1 MANNNTTNAKLFIEA
16 VLADMSGLSKELRGN
31 LESVDSTIPLKFDSK
46 EVEESVLETLRQVF
60 GKLNNSKGFARHL
73 DLSNLISQTFGYLQS
88 DVPDNFKSDFV
99 NNFAAGVDVFESFA
113 SKFEGDSDAVAKTI
127 KQLNENLGGQGIQ
140 KYLQDLQAVYKFVD
154 SLELKRAD
162 KESLLRSFTS
172 SLGVGVDANGL
183 GDALGLKEISK
194 EFKDVNKYAVS
205 VKEARTRLIKLL
217 GGSDKMRGWDSL
229 QSGSKI
235 RNDTERVRDIAG
247 FISRIQALSGKE
259 ITAYLQDKID
269 DAQTDEKTRA
279 QLEQLRNLYTKE
291 GGWGEYFQKWSDSQ
305 NENTKANMSK
315 IGQENQRIV
324 EMTKRQLEERN
335 KVLEQY
341 GQFNSSLLTRGENP
355 QATINYDNKIAAT
368 ETSEQLSEE
377 EQQRRQIIDE
387 INKEAESLKTKLNIL
402 KEIAELQKQV
412 VVSGVE
418 SSPEFQEMQALQD
431 AINDV
436 TFAVDNKTRAFE
448 NEQGTVH
455 SVVESEIKDLKKIKE
470 ELDAIVNFNDEKK
483 LNAISKS
490 SKKVKEKTEEQKR
503 AEQEARQRTAAE
515 VQSNTV
521 LGQYRQEQQ
530 EKEGKEKNKPK
541 AKAGIKRPIISN
553 EKTANERE
561 AQALKDIKDNA
572 DIAAEGLKKF
582 GDTNNEIAQNVTTVA
597 EALKKEASALNSMA
611 KSFLKIEESKMFQQ
625 ARKDK
630 LYDDLSETRNK
641 IDLSKKEIDDFQNS
655 SNISIF
661 DNGRLEEATS
671 QLRNAYKDVVSFR
684 EVYSK
689 DNSQENV
696 IEMAKREIK
705 LWKAYKEAEKQGI
718 TESNLEAKRLS
729 PQTLGIDIHKNADN
743 TQILREELDRRKQ
756 IYEDYVKQSESI
768 QKELEEIE
776 NPPTQKNLKNKDEK
790 IKEYQEIISA
800 IKEYIDA
807 QKQLVE
813 TQQSSIPETTEAKF
827 SPEQLEQFS
836 TALEGISDS
845 LEKIKTTLGTLD
857 DNSDI
862 PSITKAVEEMAKVFE
877 KLKLLIDNINDKKIK
892 FGFSSNPDEKLIGEM
907 NFEDVQ
913 NSLTN
918 MFDDAIKK
926 IQDFKTNVDMSETV
940 KNFKKQISEME
951 KSIKTLEKALEKEKK
966 AREKDKAD
974 VKAKEE
980 KRAQEA
986 AQKAEEK
993 IRQEALAKE
1002 KAEQEQRQKEEEAL
1016 RKKQEAEEQ
1025 KRQAE
1030 EIARKKREA
1039 QEQYENQ
1046 FHAWNKDGQLS
1057 FLDKNDYD
1065 LQNEYLELQKQE
1077 VEQLAKQAE
1086 QNPPKVNIPIEGQI
1100 SFTNEK
1106 DINEIADEILY
1117 KNNFIADENGQY
1129 SLFQGVE
1136 AASDW
1141 GQELKENL
1149 QEASKTDFSNIK
1161 NQLSLKDWEATIDE
1175 TNKSVESRFKKIY
1188 DSKSF
1193 IQNTDLPDDILKT
1206 YENIST
1212 KNGEGFK
1219 ATSNLRELKNLGDE
1233 LQNVKTKL
1241 KVSFDEVGN
1250 LKSTADPLQTQE
1262 LLNRYDELV
1271 DKIQRLKLIISSPSS
1286 QESFL
1291 LEEFKQLAEAEK
1303 EAINNAENLKK
1314 KTQEVLD
1321 KTLSDKKFTSGKD
1334 TDITSLDNYFRVGS
1348 SENLDKVRST
1358 VEEINNLKRQLID
1371 SRDTDGNIIGNPEQV
1386 QSLIDKYNNLVKVLE
1401 SLIVKIKLS
1410 DSVETI
1416 GLKIAEDAEKAENE
1430 LKELKDK
1437 IDSFFETRSDELVKK
1452 NAINTI
1458 QSYGTLNAEGSI
1470 IPLESL
1476 STDGVNSDSINKI
1489 KEQQQNVINLNHA
1502 LEEYIK
1508 SVEKLKQLRES
1519 DTIDLKELKQASE
1532 EVDSLKNKV
1541 DALIKLTKKGTA
1553 NATGKEVSGLTNK
1566 IESLLGSDA
1575 NLSDDVS
1582 NKLKNYLDILKSGAT
1597 ISKASYES
1605 MKADVQQFS
1614 AEQKKSFSIWDM
1626 MTLKMKEGIAFLAT
1640 KFSFYQIFNQFRQG
1654 VQIIHQFD
1662 DALTEMMKVSD
1673 ETRQSLE
1680 AYQKTTFAT
1689 ADAIGS
1695 NALQIQ
1701 NSTADFMRL
1710 GESLKE
1716 ASESAKTANILM
1728 NVSEFQSI
1736 DEATKSLIAM
1746 SAAYDDLSKM
1756 QIIDK
1761 LNEVGNNYSISTSGA
1776 AEALQASASALRT
1789 AGNDM
1794 DEALALVTA
1803 GNQIVQDVSKAGNGL
1818 RTIALRLTGTK
1829 SAKEEL
1835 EELGEDTDSLITTQ
1849 SKLRDT
1855 IKEATAVA
1863 SNQFKG
1869 FDILDDNGNYKSTY
1883 EIMLGIAQIYQ
1894 EIVDTDKEL
1903 GRNNA
1908 NLLLET
1914 VAGKTRANI
1923 AASIFQSPDV
1933 LEAAYKSSQGAQDS
1947 AMRENEKYIE
1957 SISGHLAQLT
1967 NQWQEMWANAA
1978 NREVINFF
1986 IDIGKNLLAIANT
1999 LGVIPTSL
2007 ALIALYLNVIK
2018 KGAEGKTLTKAI
2030 KGILVGLSDM
2040 EGKAGEAGAALLSLG
2055 SGLKTSFSAIIPI
2068 LGGVATAIGIVGTAA
2083 YAYYQHQK
2091 QVQKELV
2098 NSAKTA
2104 NSEWQQQKQ
2113 TLSEYSSQYEE
2124 LKNKLDTGNLS
2135 EQETIEIKQKIYDIQ
2150 KQITDQYGNTANKI
2164 DLINGELNE
2173 QLLLIDN
2180 ISQAEADRIWYSD
2193 DYQKGFELAKK
2204 AMTTESEYALS
2215 MALDFENY
2223 KTPEDKA
2230 LSHIIQKYTQERSYG
2245 RDSGQI
2251 GTYRAIVGNP
2261 VEADERILKMMEEI
2275 EKLQEQNPYNK
2286 DLQKRAE
2293 NVTSFLKQY
2302 RDDIGKIRQDNES
2315 AYLEG
2320 LPIELLATRAYKD
2333 YEIYSNYQSS
2343 VSNLESAYALGDSKK
2358 IKQARDD
2365 FEEATKAKEEF
2376 LKVPANNEFSIL
2388 FDNIDTSVI
2397 DTKNR
2402 TEDATKAIK
2411 NSLQMGKEIS
2421 RLEDYNQ
2428 QKQQA
2433 DNYVKNNLENLQQIG
2448 NIDNT
2453 NRPFIF
2459 WDAKEV
2465 KKQQEALESWGQS
2478 IEDVVGSYST
2488 VFGGSGEFDG
2498 VDIAFTP
2505 IINDGTGKG
2514 KLLTKETLYNYINT
2528 LIANAGEGWTNDELF
2543 KLDAEGLVIDGQYI
2557 SNVLGVVGNSMS
2569 EMGLTAEE
2577 VGEKMHD
2584 WQAESIGYIANFQDE
2599 WKKAIKQGK
2608 TFEEFMQ
2615 DQEKDLKDTSKATG
2629 KYTKEDKKL
2638 YQALKKVI
2646 DLNIDRVDAEQAF
2659 DASANGS
2666 QIYRNALEN
2675 LMNALGYTIDDSGL
2689 MIDMLVANS
2698 IVHGD
2703 VADAT
2708 NSASNAYNQFSQEIA
2723 TAIENVSKLNTVLTE
2738 SVSGAGIS
2746 TQNIDAFKEMFGDD
2760 YVYALERSANGYH
2773 INAEKLQTL
2782 IDKQNALTNSDYQ
2795 KTLDAQY
2802 DALKRCNDEIIK
2814 ANNEQKDTSGLL
2826 AQRQGILQ
2834 RIQDTQDLM
2843 MAYQA
2848 STSAFQTWTNA
2859 QSNGN
2864 EYDMYDKIAN
2874 GYDTVKDLIDRG
2886 WSGDD
2891 TVRSYLDLIYGES
2904 FDAFTASG
2912 EECAEMFDKLD
2923 EKIEGTSFSIRDFF
2937 QFDSSGKI
2945 TSNGIFNFFDA
2956 LKEKQEQLG
2965 LSDDEKWIK
2974 DDGTYDFGFG
2984 RDRAAAEQLGIDVEF
2999 FQSMLRAAVS
3009 AGFELNL
3016 DQPMWAMDELEK
3028 KAIKAQEELG
3038 GFNDIDFKELYNN
3051 LDDEDAYET
3060 ISGHIDDVYDYIQ
3073 KIEDSDLSPELKT
3086 QQIEQAQDMLSYLV
3100 ALEREAAD
3108 KGDINLKATV
3118 VGSAKE
3124 ELGKLIEET
3133 DELPEALKQY
3143 NWDEITDKDG
3153 LQKAR
3158 NYIAAE
3164 IEGGRIDSSS
3174 AEAFLNILDQALDE
3188 LNLIDEYEANPT
3200 LQGNTVGAFNDV
3212 KQAREELEKYI
3223 ADAQQLEDKYDIKF
3237 NFAED
3242 EEVKKLLSTIYGE
3255 GTPEILASLGIDSGK
3270 TPEEIIEMLELGE
3283 RDIDVLL
3290 KPDSS
3295 ELEKSVQN
3303 SGKTVVTNTVSKQTN
3318 SVVNETKNLVTE
3330 YTEQIT
3336 NASMDTSDYDKGK
3349 QHVEKGNEELD
3360 KQNPES
3366 KAGMDTKDFNKKAS
3380 DAESKVKTLDGL
3392 NATPYVSLGG
3402 ASQVASAAESI
3413 RSQIASIKGKT
3424 VSVVANFSSSG
3435 LSALKSGIQSV
3446 LNKANELAS
3455 NYTAHFANGTAHV
3468 RGTAFAKGSIVS
3480 NHAYAGGKWG
3490 LPDNQTALTG
3500 ELGTEIVVRDG
3511 NWFTVGDDGA
3521 EFVNLKKGDIVFNHK
3536 QSEELLENGYVTS
3549 NKGRGHLVGFA
3560 NGTAYSSGNTSGAT
3574 RARVAT
3580 SSSKSSSSRSSGGGS
3595 RGSGGSGGSGGGNSS
3610 SKDAKETKNTLDEV
3624 EILIGR
3630 IEARISDLD
3639 KIIGSTYNTWTD
3651 RNDSILDNLKLV
3663 TQEISDQ
3670 RKAYTTYM
3678 NKANSINL
3686 SESWKQKIRDG
3697 AFRIEDVT
3705 DSDLWDKIQEYQT
3718 W

>member
-1 MANNNTTNAKLFIEA
+1 MTN
-16 VLADMSGLSKELRGN
+16 
-31 LESVDSTIPLKFDSK
+31 
-46 EVEESVLETLRQVF
+46 
-60 GKLNNSKGFARHL
+60 RH
-73 DLSNLISQTFGYLQS
+73 NI
-88 DVPDNFKSDFV
+88 
-99 NNFAAGVDVFESFA
+99 
-113 SKFEGDSDAVAKTI
+113 I
-127 KQLNENLGGQGIQ
+127 M
-140 KYLQDLQAVYKFVD
+140 
-154 SLELKRAD
+154 
-162 KESLLRSFTS
+162 
-172 SLGVGVDANGL
+172 
-183 GDALGLKEISK
+183 
-194 EFKDVNKYAVS
+194 VS
-205 VKEARTRLIKLL
+205 
-217 GGSDKMRGWDSL
+217 
-229 QSGSKI
+229 
-235 RNDTERVRDIAG
+235 
-247 FISRIQALSGKE
+247 
-259 ITAYLQDKID
+259 
-269 DAQTDEKTRA
+269 
-279 QLEQLRNLYTKE
+279 
-291 GGWGEYFQKWSDSQ
+291 
-305 NENTKANMSK
+305 
-315 IGQENQRIV
+315 
-324 EMTKRQLEERN
+324 
-335 KVLEQY
+335 
-341 GQFNSSLLTRGENP
+341 
-355 QATINYDNKIAAT
+355 
-368 ETSEQLSEE
+368 
-377 EQQRRQIIDE
+377 
-387 INKEAESLKTKLNIL
+387 
-402 KEIAELQKQV
+402 
-412 VVSGVE
+412 
-418 SSPEFQEMQALQD
+418 
-431 AINDV
+431 
-436 TFAVDNKTRAFE
+436 
-448 NEQGTVH
+448 
-455 SVVESEIKDLKKIKE
+455 
-470 ELDAIVNFNDEKK
+470 
-483 LNAISKS
+483 
-490 SKKVKEKTEEQKR
+490 
-503 AEQEARQRTAAE
+503 
-515 VQSNTV
+515 
-521 LGQYRQEQQ
+521 
-530 EKEGKEKNKPK
+530 
-541 AKAGIKRPIISN
+541 
-553 EKTANERE
+553 
-561 AQALKDIKDNA
+561 
-572 DIAAEGLKKF
+572 
-582 GDTNNEIAQNVTTVA
+582 
-597 EALKKEASALNSMA
+597 
-611 KSFLKIEESKMFQQ
+611 
-625 ARKDK
+625 
-630 LYDDLSETRNK
+630 
-641 IDLSKKEIDDFQNS
+641 
-655 SNISIF
+655 
-661 DNGRLEEATS
+661 
-671 QLRNAYKDVVSFR
+671 
-684 EVYSK
+684 
-689 DNSQENV
+689 
-696 IEMAKREIK
+696 
-705 LWKAYKEAEKQGI
+705 
-718 TESNLEAKRLS
+718 
-729 PQTLGIDIHKNADN
+729 
-743 TQILREELDRRKQ
+743 
-756 IYEDYVKQSESI
+756 
-768 QKELEEIE
+768 
-776 NPPTQKNLKNKDEK
+776 
-790 IKEYQEIISA
+790 
-800 IKEYIDA
+800 
-807 QKQLVE
+807 
-813 TQQSSIPETTEAKF
+813 
-827 SPEQLEQFS
+827 
-836 TALEGISDS
+836 
-845 LEKIKTTLGTLD
+845 
-857 DNSDI
+857 
-862 PSITKAVEEMAKVFE
+862 
-877 KLKLLIDNINDKKIK
+877 
-892 FGFSSNPDEKLIGEM
+892 
-907 NFEDVQ
+907 
-913 NSLTN
+913 
-918 MFDDAIKK
+918 
-926 IQDFKTNVDMSETV
+926 
-940 KNFKKQISEME
+940 
-951 KSIKTLEKALEKEKK
+951 
-966 AREKDKAD
+966 
-974 VKAKEE
+974 
-980 KRAQEA
+980 
-986 AQKAEEK
+986 
-993 IRQEALAKE
+993 
-1002 KAEQEQRQKEEEAL
+1002 
-1016 RKKQEAEEQ
+1016 
-1025 KRQAE
+1025 
-1030 EIARKKREA
+1030 
-1039 QEQYENQ
+1039 
-1046 FHAWNKDGQLS
+1046 
-1057 FLDKNDYD
+1057 
-1065 LQNEYLELQKQE
+1065 
-1077 VEQLAKQAE
+1077 
-1086 QNPPKVNIPIEGQI
+1086 
-1100 SFTNEK
+1100 
-1106 DINEIADEILY
+1106 
-1117 KNNFIADENGQY
+1117 
-1129 SLFQGVE
+1129 
-1136 AASDW
+1136 
-1141 GQELKENL
+1141 
-1149 QEASKTDFSNIK
+1149 
-1161 NQLSLKDWEATIDE
+1161 
-1175 TNKSVESRFKKIY
+1175 
-1188 DSKSF
+1188 
-1193 IQNTDLPDDILKT
+1193 
-1206 YENIST
+1206 
-1212 KNGEGFK
+1212 
-1219 ATSNLRELKNLGDE
+1219 
-1233 LQNVKTKL
+1233 KL
-1241 KVSFDEVGN
+1241 KVES
-1250 LKSTADPLQTQE
+1250 
-1262 LLNRYDELV
+1262 NR
-1271 DKIQRLKLIISSPSS
+1271 K
-1286 QESFL
+1286 
-1291 LEEFKQLAEAEK
+1291 
-1303 EAINNAENLKK
+1303 
-1314 KTQEVLD
+1314 
-1321 KTLSDKKFTSGKD
+1321 
-1334 TDITSLDNYFRVGS
+1334 
-1348 SENLDKVRST
+1348 
-1358 VEEINNLKRQLID
+1358 
-1371 SRDTDGNIIGNPEQV
+1371 
-1386 QSLIDKYNNLVKVLE
+1386 
-1401 SLIVKIKLS
+1401 
-1410 DSVETI
+1410 
-1416 GLKIAEDAEKAENE
+1416 
-1430 LKELKDK
+1430 
-1437 IDSFFETRSDELVKK
+1437 
-1452 NAINTI
+1452 
-1458 QSYGTLNAEGSI
+1458 
-1470 IPLESL
+1470 
-1476 STDGVNSDSINKI
+1476 
-1489 KEQQQNVINLNHA
+1489 
-1502 LEEYIK
+1502 
-1508 SVEKLKQLRES
+1508 
-1519 DTIDLKELKQASE
+1519 
-1532 EVDSLKNKV
+1532 
-1541 DALIKLTKKGTA
+1541 
-1553 NATGKEVSGLTNK
+1553 
-1566 IESLLGSDA
+1566 
-1575 NLSDDVS
+1575 
-1582 NKLKNYLDILKSGAT
+1582 
-1597 ISKASYES
+1597 
-1605 MKADVQQFS
+1605 
-1614 AEQKKSFSIWDM
+1614 
-1626 MTLKMKEGIAFLAT
+1626 
-1640 KFSFYQIFNQFRQG
+1640 
-1654 VQIIHQFD
+1654 
-1662 DALTEMMKVSD
+1662 
-1673 ETRQSLE
+1673 
-1680 AYQKTTFAT
+1680 
-1689 ADAIGS
+1689 
-1695 NALQIQ
+1695 
-1701 NSTADFMRL
+1701 
-1710 GESLKE
+1710 
-1716 ASESAKTANILM
+1716 
-1728 NVSEFQSI
+1728 
-1736 DEATKSLIAM
+1736 
-1746 SAAYDDLSKM
+1746 
-1756 QIIDK
+1756 
-1761 LNEVGNNYSISTSGA
+1761 
-1776 AEALQASASALRT
+1776 
-1789 AGNDM
+1789 
-1794 DEALALVTA
+1794 
-1803 GNQIVQDVSKAGNGL
+1803 
-1818 RTIALRLTGTK
+1818 TK

-1863 SNQFKG
+1863 SNGFKG
-1869 FDILDDNGNYKSTY
+1869 FDILNDNGNYKSTY

-1894 EIVDTDKEL
+1894 EIVDTDKQL

-1947 AMRENEKYIE
+1947 AMQENEKYIE

-1978 NREVINFF
+1978 NREIINFF
-1986 IDIGKNLLAIANT
+1986 IDIGKNLLSIANT

-2018 KGAEGKTLTKAI
+2018 KGSEGKSLTKTI

-2098 NSAKTA
+2098 DSARATGE
-2104 NSEWQQQKQ
+2104 EWQQQKQ

-2215 MALDFENY
+2215 MALDFKNY

-2261 VEADERILKMMEEI
+2261 VEADERMLKMMEEI
-2275 EKLQEQNPYNK
+2275 EKLQEQNPFNK

-2293 NVTSFLKQY
+2293 NVISFLKQY

-2315 AYLEG
+2315 TYLEG
-2320 LPIELLATRAYKD
+2320 LPIELLATGSYKD
-2333 YEIYSNYQSS
+2333 YEVYSNYQSS
-2343 VSNLESAYALGDSKK
+2343 VSNLESAYASGDSKK
-2358 IKQARDD
+2358 IRQARND

-2411 NSLQMGKEIS
+2411 KSLQMGEDIS
-2421 RLEDYNQ
+2421 RLESYKK

-2433 DNYVKNNLENLQQIG
+2433 DDFIKSNLDNLQQIG

-2459 WDAKEV
+2459 WDTKEV
-2465 KKQQEALESWGQS
+2465 KKQQKALESWGQS
-2478 IEDVVGSYST
+2478 IEDVVGGYST
-2488 VFGGSGEFDG
+2488 VFGGSGQFDG

-2708 NSASNAYNQFSQEIA
+2708 NSASDAYNQFSQEIA

-2826 AQRQGILQ
+2826 VQRQGILQ

-2874 GYDTVKDLIDRG
+2874 GYNTVKDLIDRG

-2912 EECAEMFDKLD
+2912 EECAEMFDNLD
-2923 EKIEGTSFSIRDFF
+2923 KKIEGTSFSIRDFF

-3200 LQGNTVGAFNDV
+3200 IQGNTVGAFNDV

-3223 ADAQQLEDKYDIKF
+3223 ADAQQLEDKYDIEF

-3242 EEVKKLLSTIYGE
+3242 EEVKKLLSIIYGE
-3255 GTPEILASLGIDSGK
+3255 GTPEILTSLNIDPNK
-3270 TPEEIIEMLELGE
+3270 TPEEIIEMLESGE
-3283 RDIDVLL
+3283 RDVDVLF

-3295 ELEKSVQN
+3295 ELEKQTPTTTT
-3303 SGKTVVTNTVSKQTN
+3303 TVEEKHTTTD
-3318 SVVNETKNLVTE
+3318 
-3330 YTEQIT
+3330 IT
-3336 NASMDTSDYDKGK
+3336 NEEKNITTTFAINDDNYEQRLTLNEQRLEQLDSSKVEVEIHADDEQYNQTVKEAEKSKKKVSEPVTTKFKGDTSD
-3349 QHVEKGNEELD
+3349 VV
-3360 KQNPES
+3360 S
-3366 KAGMDTKDFNKKAS
+3366 KANSAS
-3380 DAESKVKTLDGL
+3380 SVIYGL
-3392 NATPYVSLGG
+3392 AT
-3402 ASQVASAAESI
+3402 
-3413 RSQIASIKGKT
+3413 T
-3424 VSVVANFSSSG
+3424 VTTTFKSSG
-3435 LSALKSGIQSV
+3435 LGDLKDNIQEAINKINRLDSRISTVSNRRISGFV
-3446 LNKANELAS
+3446 E
-3455 NYTAHFANGTAHV
+3455 ANGTAHAY
-3468 RGTAFAKGSIVS
+3468 GTAFARGS
-3480 NHAYAGGKWG
+3480 AYAGGKWG
-3490 LPDNQTALTG
+3490 LSDNQTALTG

-3511 NWFTVGDDGA
+3511 NWFTVGENGA
-3521 EFVNLKKGDIVFNHK
+3521 EFVNLRKGDIVFNHK
-3536 QSEELLENGYVTS
+3536 QSRELLENGYVTS

-3580 SSSKSSSSRSSGGGS
+3580 KSSSSRSSGGGS

-3639 KIIGSTYNTWTD
+3639 KIIGSTYNTWED

>member
-1 MANNNTTNAKLFIEA
+1 MAN
-16 VLADMSGLSKELRGN
+16 
-31 LESVDSTIPLKFDSK
+31 
-46 EVEESVLETLRQVF
+46 
-60 GKLNNSKGFARHL
+60 
-73 DLSNLISQTFGYLQS
+73 
-88 DVPDNFKSDFV
+88 
-99 NNFAAGVDVFESFA
+99 
-113 SKFEGDSDAVAKTI
+113 
-127 KQLNENLGGQGIQ
+127 KQL
-140 KYLQDLQAVYKFVD
+140 
-154 SLELKRAD
+154 
-162 KESLLRSFTS
+162 
-172 SLGVGVDANGL
+172 
-183 GDALGLKEISK
+183 
-194 EFKDVNKYAVS
+194 
-205 VKEARTRLIKLL
+205 
-217 GGSDKMRGWDSL
+217 
-229 QSGSKI
+229 
-235 RNDTERVRDIAG
+235 
-247 FISRIQALSGKE
+247 
-259 ITAYLQDKID
+259 
-269 DAQTDEKTRA
+269 
-279 QLEQLRNLYTKE
+279 
-291 GGWGEYFQKWSDSQ
+291 
-305 NENTKANMSK
+305 
-315 IGQENQRIV
+315 
-324 EMTKRQLEERN
+324 
-335 KVLEQY
+335 
-341 GQFNSSLLTRGENP
+341 
-355 QATINYDNKIAAT
+355 
-368 ETSEQLSEE
+368 
-377 EQQRRQIIDE
+377 
-387 INKEAESLKTKLNIL
+387 
-402 KEIAELQKQV
+402 
-412 VVSGVE
+412 
-418 SSPEFQEMQALQD
+418 
-431 AINDV
+431 
-436 TFAVDNKTRAFE
+436 
-448 NEQGTVH
+448 
-455 SVVESEIKDLKKIKE
+455 
-470 ELDAIVNFNDEKK
+470 
-483 LNAISKS
+483 
-490 SKKVKEKTEEQKR
+490 
-503 AEQEARQRTAAE
+503 
-515 VQSNTV
+515 
-521 LGQYRQEQQ
+521 
-530 EKEGKEKNKPK
+530 
-541 AKAGIKRPIISN
+541 
-553 EKTANERE
+553 
-561 AQALKDIKDNA
+561 
-572 DIAAEGLKKF
+572 
-582 GDTNNEIAQNVTTVA
+582 
-597 EALKKEASALNSMA
+597 
-611 KSFLKIEESKMFQQ
+611 
-625 ARKDK
+625 
-630 LYDDLSETRNK
+630 
-641 IDLSKKEIDDFQNS
+641 
-655 SNISIF
+655 
-661 DNGRLEEATS
+661 
-671 QLRNAYKDVVSFR
+671 
-684 EVYSK
+684 
-689 DNSQENV
+689 V
-696 IEMAKREIK
+696 I
-705 LWKAYKEAEKQGI
+705 
-718 TESNLEAKRLS
+718 
-729 PQTLGIDIHKNADN
+729 
-743 TQILREELDRRKQ
+743 
-756 IYEDYVKQSESI
+756 
-768 QKELEEIE
+768 
-776 NPPTQKNLKNKDEK
+776 
-790 IKEYQEIISA
+790 EIIS
-800 IKEYIDA
+800 DA
-807 QKQLVE
+807 
-813 TQQSSIPETTEAKF
+813 
-827 SPEQLEQFS
+827 
-836 TALEGISDS
+836 
-845 LEKIKTTLGTLD
+845 
-857 DNSDI
+857 
-862 PSITKAVEEMAKVFE
+862 
-877 KLKLLIDNINDKKIK
+877 
-892 FGFSSNPDEKLIGEM
+892 
-907 NFEDVQ
+907 
-913 NSLTN
+913 
-918 MFDDAIKK
+918 
-926 IQDFKTNVDMSETV
+926 
-940 KNFKKQISEME
+940 
-951 KSIKTLEKALEKEKK
+951 
-966 AREKDKAD
+966 
-974 VKAKEE
+974 
-980 KRAQEA
+980 
-986 AQKAEEK
+986 
-993 IRQEALAKE
+993 
-1002 KAEQEQRQKEEEAL
+1002 
-1016 RKKQEAEEQ
+1016 
-1025 KRQAE
+1025 
-1030 EIARKKREA
+1030 
-1039 QEQYENQ
+1039 
-1046 FHAWNKDGQLS
+1046 
-1057 FLDKNDYD
+1057 
-1065 LQNEYLELQKQE
+1065 
-1077 VEQLAKQAE
+1077 
-1086 QNPPKVNIPIEGQI
+1086 
-1100 SFTNEK
+1100 
-1106 DINEIADEILY
+1106 
-1117 KNNFIADENGQY
+1117 
-1129 SLFQGVE
+1129 
-1136 AASDW
+1136 
-1141 GQELKENL
+1141 
-1149 QEASKTDFSNIK
+1149 
-1161 NQLSLKDWEATIDE
+1161 
-1175 TNKSVESRFKKIY
+1175 
-1188 DSKSF
+1188 
-1193 IQNTDLPDDILKT
+1193 
-1206 YENIST
+1206 
-1212 KNGEGFK
+1212 
-1219 ATSNLRELKNLGDE
+1219 
-1233 LQNVKTKL
+1233 
-1241 KVSFDEVGN
+1241 
-1250 LKSTADPLQTQE
+1250 
-1262 LLNRYDELV
+1262 
-1271 DKIQRLKLIISSPSS
+1271 
-1286 QESFL
+1286 
-1291 LEEFKQLAEAEK
+1291 
-1303 EAINNAENLKK
+1303 
-1314 KTQEVLD
+1314 
-1321 KTLSDKKFTSGKD
+1321 KKFTSGLTEAINTISKATKNAEGFEKYTEQLNEMKETLSQVSQNISQFEKKTQSGGQVSQVQLDSLASKIESINKRFDSFRHTFGDMQNKLNGLSTRTLQEQLNKANASLDAFNQKYISLQQTLNAGLGAKLNNYKDISQISNIGEMKAAYEDALKIFKNFSKEMQKDGNNNYSKSYTDAAAAVYKYADALISLNNIYHDNNKKNYYSENEFDKIQDMAFAAEDIIGDKLAQNISDKIQLSLNNIDIKKYFEEVVGEVDNQTLTGALKNGGVIIPVKLDSNAFSILENEIKKDISALQSRANANPVKVHYETDTEELSKNIEKYFKELNTKLKKQVAELNELMKNLVDNTGLKNTEQDFSSMAKLIPEMLRKVTEYSEQLKTITTDTKNSFENINSFTKEENFINYANAIKQTAESFKLLTSSLDDVSSKLSGNGLEGQFDILKKKFSELSIDTLTQEKTKENEQVRKTKIKEIKELFALYSTYQSRGGIRPFSDLISGDADANKKAYLQLAYNDYSKGKNKKGNGTESVPFDAKQLKDILQILKDIKKTIEGINQIKIDTSELGKIITQAQGNNTNSFFTPQAITQIWSVLIQYANSYSESLNKVIEKLEIISKKKFEPLAFDSEELKKTYNQINNIIKLLEKGFGIGSFDQLNSLFDNIEIKFNSLLNDKGVLDLRKNKEELKEIYDLYYKYLNLGGEKSLSSLTSNKKNQQKLDSGYKKYLNDLTSEEERTQEKSLKDAQISEQIKQTVINSINEIKNAVNSLREDLNLLAEIMVTIGSSSNNIDYTEKFDKIRQSVEDILDVEFSDNSVDYRERFDNIQNEVVILNEKVKNLNDTLSLLDFDKINNIKISTEPFDRIIESLKEIIDLTERISGVPSKSKLDSQFKDIQKIYSSLVNDKGNFITKDKDAVQNLFSQYSKYKNFGGLKTLTDLDDSKANVNKLSKYYNKYLDDISQQNESDISTTNSLKNEAQNFIGIKDAANEATVSKESFIKANKKLETQTDKTSKSLEQEKTQFETFINDVKTLVTTDIKSNNVVDFNTQILNSSKEVNEVLKEEIQQLQKLNEIQKNTPTNQNKKESKNNNSKPDNNSSKKQNNNKQTNTSKDFNGEFNYEDLGLSYDPYLNAFQEFLLLAADEAEKVKQQIISVAEFDQSLSDILTNLYAEIPDLEDISASTGYGKNFNVTGATVSYRDKTTNDIYKKTFSLRQDKDSGEFYIDQTTGILNNAEKYGKDNAKLQQQIEVWQTQLKAWIQSFNNKTSGTLKD
-1334 TDITSLDNYFRVGS
+1334 TFDLKKLENFNFESKEDWIEIKTIQQRLEGLYNEIVSNSRRGTSSLSPVPNMMFNQ
-1348 SENLDKVRST
+1348 E
-1358 VEEINNLKRQLID
+1358 
-1371 SRDTDGNIIGNPEQV
+1371 SRLTKKQ
-1386 QSLIDKYNNLVKVLE
+1386 
-1401 SLIVKIKLS
+1401 
-1410 DSVETI
+1410 
-1416 GLKIAEDAEKAENE
+1416 KAESIYNKMAVKWNGQDDNEKLENTEAE
-1430 LKELKDK
+1430 LKELSRLYDVLQNEVVQFVEKGTNVESVAKAYGDFNEQLNKVNEQLNRIKIVNTEINGNKISNLNNWFKDIPNPEDAQGK
-1437 IDSFFETRSDELVKK
+1437 IERYGQVYNQFAEAQQRLNELTTNLNKGTTEEDAQKYEEDKEKIHSIVLELEELKKLLSSDSMNIKNQMGEVIKQNIPEASDIKEIEKVINEYADARGKITDTSTTFDTDKEGNEFVTFSKIIQDTKGKITEFEFTYNKAMGTIAVATKKVQEPESAFKTLADELTTKWRGFFTTLASFTGFTQLWGYFK
-1452 NAINTI
+1452 QGLNTI
-1458 QSYGTLNAEGSI
+1458 
-1470 IPLESL
+1470 
-1476 STDGVNSDSINKI
+1476 
-1489 KEQQQNVINLNHA
+1489 
-1502 LEEYIK
+1502 
-1508 SVEKLKQLRES
+1508 REF
-1519 DTIDLKELKQASE
+1519 
-1532 EVDSLKNKV
+1532 
-1541 DALIKLTKKGTA
+1541 DA
-1553 NATGKEVSGLTNK
+1553 
-1566 IESLLGSDA
+1566 
-1575 NLSDDVS
+1575 
-1582 NKLKNYLDILKSGAT
+1582 
-1597 ISKASYES
+1597 
-1605 MKADVQQFS
+1605 
-1614 AEQKKSFSIWDM
+1614 
-1626 MTLKMKEGIAFLAT
+1626 
-1640 KFSFYQIFNQFRQG
+1640 
-1654 VQIIHQFD
+1654 
-1662 DALTEMMKVSD
+1662 ALTEMQKVSD
-1673 ETRQSLE
+1673 ETISTLQD
-1680 AYQKTTFAT
+1680 YQKTTFDT
-1689 ADAIGS
+1689 ADAIGAT
-1695 NALQIQ
+1695 ALQIQ

-1716 ASESAKTANILM
+1716 AAESAKVANVLM

-1756 QIIDK
+1756 NIIDK
-1761 LNEVGNNYSISTSGA
+1761 LNEVGNNYAISTSEA
-1776 AEALQASASALRT
+1776 ATALQNSASALKT

-1794 DEALALVTA
+1794 DEALALITA
-1803 GNQIVQDVSKAGNGL
+1803 GNAVVQDANKVGTGM

-1829 SAKEEL
+1829 SAKETL
-1835 EELGEDTDSLITTQ
+1835 EDLGEETDSMLTTQ

-1863 SNQFKG
+1863 SNGFKG

-1883 EIMLGIAQIYQ
+1883 EIMLGIADVYN
-1894 EIVDTDKEL
+1894 EILETDKQF

-1908 NLLLET
+1908 NLLLES
-1914 VAGKTRANI
+1914 VAGKNRANI
-1923 AASIFQSPDV
+1923 AASIFQNPQ
-1933 LEAAYKSSQGAQDS
+1933 LLREAYKSSQEAENS
-1947 AMRENEKYIE
+1947 AMEENEKYMN
-1957 SISGHLAQLT
+1957 SINGHIAQLQ
-1967 NQWQEMWANAA
+1967 NAYQQMWANSM
-1978 NREVINFF
+1978 NRDTINYFVDLGKSILQVVDNVGLLGTAF
-1986 IDIGKNLLAIANT
+1986 ISITGVKSIVGYQNGKGFAYEIIKGSKNAIKALAQTDGAM
-1999 LGVIPTSL
+1999 GSL
-2007 ALIALYLNVIK
+2007 ASTAVSA
-2018 KGAEGKTLTKAI
+2018 GQAI
-2030 KGILVGLSDM
+2030 KR
-2040 EGKAGEAGAALLSLG
+2040 
-2055 SGLKTSFSAIIPI
+2055 SFSAAIPI
-2068 LGGVATAIGIVGTAA
+2068 IGGVGTAIALVAIGINAFI
-2083 YAYYQHQK
+2083 QHQK
-2091 QVQKELV
+2091 QVRKELV
-2098 NSAKTA
+2098 DSARATGE
-2104 NSEWQQQKQ
+2104 EWQQQKQ

-2204 AMTTESEYALS
+2204 AMTTESEYGLS

-2333 YEIYSNYQSS
+2333 YEVYSNYQSS

-2358 IKQARDD
+2358 IRQARDD

-2411 NSLQMGKEIS
+2411 KSLQMGEDIS
-2421 RLEDYNQ
+2421 RLESYKK

-2433 DNYVKNNLENLQQIG
+2433 DDFIKSNLDNLQQIG

-2459 WDAKEV
+2459 WDTKEV
-2465 KKQQEALESWGQS
+2465 KKQQKALESWGQS
-2478 IEDVVGSYST
+2478 IEDVVGGYST
-2488 VFGGSGEFDG
+2488 VFGGSGQFDG

-2543 KLDAEGLVIDGQYI
+2543 KLDAEGLIIDGQHI

-2584 WQAESIGYIANFQDE
+2584 WQAESIGYVANFQDE

-2608 TFEEFMQ
+2608 TFDEFMQ
-2615 DQEKDLKDTSKATG
+2615 DQEKDLKDITKATN
-2629 KYTKEDKKL
+2629 KYSKEDKQL
-2638 YQALKKVI
+2638 YQALKRVI
-2646 DLNIDRVDAEQAF
+2646 DLDIDRVDAEQAF

-2708 NSASNAYNQFSQEIA
+2708 NSASEAYNQFSQEIA

-2912 EECAEMFDKLD
+2912 EECAEMFDNLD
-2923 EKIEGTSFSIRDFF
+2923 KKIEGTSFSIRDFF

-3212 KQAREELEKYI
+3212 KQARKELEKYI
-3223 ADAQQLEDKYDIKF
+3223 ADAQQLETEYAEYDIKF
-3237 NFAED
+3237 NFSED
-3242 EEVKKLLSTIYGE
+3242 EKVKELLSIIYGE

-3283 RDIDVLL
+3283 RDVDVLL

-3330 YTEQIT
+3330 YKEQVT
-3336 NASMDTSDYDKGK
+3336 NASMDTSDYDEGLE
-3349 QHVEKGNEELD
+3349 HVEKGNKEAN
-3360 KQNPES
+3360 KQKVEP
-3366 KAGMDTKDFNKKAS
+3366 KAEMDTKDFDKDAS
-3380 DAESKVKTLDGL
+3380 NTESKVKTL
-3392 NATPYVSLGG
+3392 NSLSAAPSVVLSG
-3402 ASQVASAAESI
+3402 ASQVASAAESM
-3413 RSQIASIKGKT
+3413 RSQIAAIKGKT
-3424 VSVVANFSSSG
+3424 VSVVANFAYTG
-3435 LSALKSGIQSV
+3435 LSGMKSAIQSV

-3455 NYTAHFANGTAHV
+3455 SYTAHFANGTAHV

-3521 EFVNLKKGDIVFNHK
+3521 EFVNLKKGDINKIVSIYSDVYKINH
-3536 QSEELLENGYVTS
+3536 LI
-3549 NKGRGHLVGFA
+3549 A
-3560 NGTAYSSGNTSGAT
+3560 GNP
-3574 RARVAT
+3574 
-3580 SSSKSSSSRSSGGGS
+3580 
-3595 RGSGGSGGSGGGNSS
+3595 
-3610 SKDAKETKNTLDEV
+3610 
-3624 EILIGR
+3624 
-3630 IEARISDLD
+3630 
-3639 KIIGSTYNTWTD
+3639 
-3651 RNDSILDNLKLV
+3651 
-3663 TQEISDQ
+3663 
-3670 RKAYTTYM
+3670 
-3678 NKANSINL
+3678 
-3686 SESWKQKIRDG
+3686 
-3697 AFRIEDVT
+3697 
-3705 DSDLWDKIQEYQT
+3705 
-3718 W
+3718 

>member
-1 MANNNTTNAKLFIEA
+1 M
-16 VLADMSGLSKELRGN
+16 VSK
-31 LESVDSTIPLKFDSK
+31 PK
-46 EVEESVLETLRQVF
+46 
-60 GKLNNSKGFARHL
+60 
-73 DLSNLISQTFGYLQS
+73 
-88 DVPDNFKSDFV
+88 
-99 NNFAAGVDVFESFA
+99 
-113 SKFEGDSDAVAKTI
+113 
-127 KQLNENLGGQGIQ
+127 
-140 KYLQDLQAVYKFVD
+140 
-154 SLELKRAD
+154 
-162 KESLLRSFTS
+162 
-172 SLGVGVDANGL
+172 
-183 GDALGLKEISK
+183 
-194 EFKDVNKYAVS
+194 
-205 VKEARTRLIKLL
+205 
-217 GGSDKMRGWDSL
+217 
-229 QSGSKI
+229 
-235 RNDTERVRDIAG
+235 
-247 FISRIQALSGKE
+247 
-259 ITAYLQDKID
+259 
-269 DAQTDEKTRA
+269 
-279 QLEQLRNLYTKE
+279 
-291 GGWGEYFQKWSDSQ
+291 
-305 NENTKANMSK
+305 
-315 IGQENQRIV
+315 
-324 EMTKRQLEERN
+324 
-335 KVLEQY
+335 
-341 GQFNSSLLTRGENP
+341 
-355 QATINYDNKIAAT
+355 
-368 ETSEQLSEE
+368 
-377 EQQRRQIIDE
+377 
-387 INKEAESLKTKLNIL
+387 
-402 KEIAELQKQV
+402 
-412 VVSGVE
+412 VE
-418 SSPEFQEMQALQD
+418 S
-431 AINDV
+431 N
-436 TFAVDNKTRAFE
+436 
-448 NEQGTVH
+448 
-455 SVVESEIKDLKKIKE
+455 
-470 ELDAIVNFNDEKK
+470 
-483 LNAISKS
+483 
-490 SKKVKEKTEEQKR
+490 
-503 AEQEARQRTAAE
+503 
-515 VQSNTV
+515 
-521 LGQYRQEQQ
+521 
-530 EKEGKEKNKPK
+530 
-541 AKAGIKRPIISN
+541 
-553 EKTANERE
+553 
-561 AQALKDIKDNA
+561 
-572 DIAAEGLKKF
+572 
-582 GDTNNEIAQNVTTVA
+582 
-597 EALKKEASALNSMA
+597 
-611 KSFLKIEESKMFQQ
+611 
-625 ARKDK
+625 RK
-630 LYDDLSETRNK
+630 
-641 IDLSKKEIDDFQNS
+641 
-655 SNISIF
+655 
-661 DNGRLEEATS
+661 
-671 QLRNAYKDVVSFR
+671 
-684 EVYSK
+684 
-689 DNSQENV
+689 
-696 IEMAKREIK
+696 
-705 LWKAYKEAEKQGI
+705 
-718 TESNLEAKRLS
+718 
-729 PQTLGIDIHKNADN
+729 
-743 TQILREELDRRKQ
+743 
-756 IYEDYVKQSESI
+756 
-768 QKELEEIE
+768 
-776 NPPTQKNLKNKDEK
+776 
-790 IKEYQEIISA
+790 
-800 IKEYIDA
+800 
-807 QKQLVE
+807 
-813 TQQSSIPETTEAKF
+813 
-827 SPEQLEQFS
+827 
-836 TALEGISDS
+836 
-845 LEKIKTTLGTLD
+845 
-857 DNSDI
+857 
-862 PSITKAVEEMAKVFE
+862 
-877 KLKLLIDNINDKKIK
+877 
-892 FGFSSNPDEKLIGEM
+892 
-907 NFEDVQ
+907 
-913 NSLTN
+913 
-918 MFDDAIKK
+918 
-926 IQDFKTNVDMSETV
+926 
-940 KNFKKQISEME
+940 
-951 KSIKTLEKALEKEKK
+951 
-966 AREKDKAD
+966 
-974 VKAKEE
+974 
-980 KRAQEA
+980 
-986 AQKAEEK
+986 
-993 IRQEALAKE
+993 
-1002 KAEQEQRQKEEEAL
+1002 
-1016 RKKQEAEEQ
+1016 
-1025 KRQAE
+1025 
-1030 EIARKKREA
+1030 
-1039 QEQYENQ
+1039 
-1046 FHAWNKDGQLS
+1046 
-1057 FLDKNDYD
+1057 
-1065 LQNEYLELQKQE
+1065 
-1077 VEQLAKQAE
+1077 
-1086 QNPPKVNIPIEGQI
+1086 
-1100 SFTNEK
+1100 
-1106 DINEIADEILY
+1106 
-1117 KNNFIADENGQY
+1117 
-1129 SLFQGVE
+1129 
-1136 AASDW
+1136 
-1141 GQELKENL
+1141 
-1149 QEASKTDFSNIK
+1149 
-1161 NQLSLKDWEATIDE
+1161 
-1175 TNKSVESRFKKIY
+1175 
-1188 DSKSF
+1188 
-1193 IQNTDLPDDILKT
+1193 
-1206 YENIST
+1206 
-1212 KNGEGFK
+1212 
-1219 ATSNLRELKNLGDE
+1219 
-1233 LQNVKTKL
+1233 
-1241 KVSFDEVGN
+1241 
-1250 LKSTADPLQTQE
+1250 
-1262 LLNRYDELV
+1262 
-1271 DKIQRLKLIISSPSS
+1271 
-1286 QESFL
+1286 
-1291 LEEFKQLAEAEK
+1291 
-1303 EAINNAENLKK
+1303 
-1314 KTQEVLD
+1314 
-1321 KTLSDKKFTSGKD
+1321 
-1334 TDITSLDNYFRVGS
+1334 
-1348 SENLDKVRST
+1348 
-1358 VEEINNLKRQLID
+1358 
-1371 SRDTDGNIIGNPEQV
+1371 
-1386 QSLIDKYNNLVKVLE
+1386 
-1401 SLIVKIKLS
+1401 
-1410 DSVETI
+1410 
-1416 GLKIAEDAEKAENE
+1416 
-1430 LKELKDK
+1430 
-1437 IDSFFETRSDELVKK
+1437 
-1452 NAINTI
+1452 
-1458 QSYGTLNAEGSI
+1458 
-1470 IPLESL
+1470 
-1476 STDGVNSDSINKI
+1476 
-1489 KEQQQNVINLNHA
+1489 
-1502 LEEYIK
+1502 
-1508 SVEKLKQLRES
+1508 
-1519 DTIDLKELKQASE
+1519 
-1532 EVDSLKNKV
+1532 
-1541 DALIKLTKKGTA
+1541 
-1553 NATGKEVSGLTNK
+1553 
-1566 IESLLGSDA
+1566 
-1575 NLSDDVS
+1575 
-1582 NKLKNYLDILKSGAT
+1582 
-1597 ISKASYES
+1597 
-1605 MKADVQQFS
+1605 
-1614 AEQKKSFSIWDM
+1614 
-1626 MTLKMKEGIAFLAT
+1626 
-1640 KFSFYQIFNQFRQG
+1640 
-1654 VQIIHQFD
+1654 
-1662 DALTEMMKVSD
+1662 
-1673 ETRQSLE
+1673 
-1680 AYQKTTFAT
+1680 
-1689 ADAIGS
+1689 
-1695 NALQIQ
+1695 
-1701 NSTADFMRL
+1701 
-1710 GESLKE
+1710 
-1716 ASESAKTANILM
+1716 
-1728 NVSEFQSI
+1728 
-1736 DEATKSLIAM
+1736 
-1746 SAAYDDLSKM
+1746 
-1756 QIIDK
+1756 
-1761 LNEVGNNYSISTSGA
+1761 
-1776 AEALQASASALRT
+1776 
-1789 AGNDM
+1789 
-1794 DEALALVTA
+1794 
-1803 GNQIVQDVSKAGNGL
+1803 
-1818 RTIALRLTGTK
+1818 TK
-1829 SAKEEL
+1829 SAKETL
-1835 EELGEDTDSLITTQ
+1835 EELGEDTDAMLTTQ

-1883 EIMLGIAQIYQ
+1883 EIMLGIADVYN
-1894 EIVDTDKEL
+1894 EILEADKQF

-1908 NLLLET
+1908 NLLLES

-1923 AASIFQSPDV
+1923 AASIFQNPQLLKD
-1933 LEAAYKSSQGAQDS
+1933 AYKSSQEAENS
-1947 AMRENEKYIE
+1947 AMEENEKYMD
-1957 SISGHLAQLT
+1957 SINGHIAQLQNAYQQLWANSMNRDTVNYFIDLGKSILQVVDNVGLLGTAFVSITGIKSIVGYQNGKGFAYEIIKGSKNAIKALAQT
-1967 NQWQEMWANAA
+1967 EGAM
-1978 NREVINFF
+1978 
-1986 IDIGKNLLAIANT
+1986 G
-1999 LGVIPTSL
+1999 SL
-2007 ALIALYLNVIK
+2007 ASTTISA
-2018 KGAEGKTLTKAI
+2018 GQAI
-2030 KGILVGLSDM
+2030 KGR
-2040 EGKAGEAGAALLSLG
+2040 
-2055 SGLKTSFSAIIPI
+2055 FSAAIPI
-2068 LGGVATAIGIVGTAA
+2068 IGGVGTAIALVAIGINAFI
-2083 YAYYQHQK
+2083 QHQK
-2091 QVQKELV
+2091 QVRKELV
-2098 NSAKTA
+2098 DSARATGE
-2104 NSEWQQQKQ
+2104 EWQTQKQ

-2230 LSHIIQKYTQERSYG
+2230 LSHIIQKYTQERNYG

-2333 YEIYSNYQSS
+2333 YEVYSDYQSS
-2343 VSNLESAYALGDSKK
+2343 VSNLESAYASGDSKK
-2358 IKQARDD
+2358 IRQARND

-2411 NSLQMGKEIS
+2411 KSLQMGEDIS
-2421 RLEDYNQ
+2421 RLESYKK

-2514 KLLTKETLYNYINT
+2514 KLLTEETLYNYINT

-2708 NSASNAYNQFSQEIA
+2708 NSASDAYNQFSQEIA

-2802 DALKRCNDEIIK
+2802 DALKRCNDEIIR
-2814 ANNEQKDTSGLL
+2814 ANDAQEDTSGLL

-2848 STSAFQTWTNA
+2848 STSAYQTWINA

-2864 EYDMYDKIAN
+2864 EYDMYDKIAA

-2891 TVRSYLDLIYGES
+2891 TVRSYLDLIYGDS

-2912 EECAEMFDKLD
+2912 EECAEMFDNLD
-2923 EKIEGTSFSIRDFF
+2923 KKIEGTSFSIRDFF

-2965 LSDDEKWIK
+2965 LSNDEKWIK
-2974 DDGTYDFGFG
+2974 DDGTYNFGFG

-3174 AEAFLNILDQALDE
+3174 AEAFLSILDQALYE
-3188 LNLIDEYEANPT
+3188 LGLIDEYEANPT

-3223 ADAQQLEDKYDIKF
+3223 ADAQQLETEYAEYDIKF
-3237 NFAED
+3237 NFTED
-3242 EEVKKLLSTIYGE
+3242 EKVEELLSIIYGE
-3255 GTPEILASLGIDSGK
+3255 GTPEILASLGIDPDK

-3283 RDIDVLL
+3283 RDVDVLL

-3295 ELEKSVQN
+3295 ELEKGIQN
-3303 SGKTVVTNTVSKQTN
+3303 TNGKTVVTNTVSKQTN

-3330 YTEQIT
+3330 YKEQVT

-3360 KQNPES
+3360 KQNPEP
-3366 KAGMDTKDFNKKAS
+3366 KAEMDTKDFDKDAS
-3380 DAESKVKTLDGL
+3380 NTESKVKTL
-3392 NATPYVSLGG
+3392 NSLSAAPSVVLSG
-3402 ASQVASAAESI
+3402 ASQVASAAESM

-3424 VSVVANFSSSG
+3424 VSVVANFAYTG
-3435 LSALKSGIQSV
+3435 LSGMKSAIQSV

-3455 NYTAHFANGTAHV
+3455 NYTAHFANGTAHA
-3468 RGTAFAKGSIVS
+3468 RGTAFVKGSVVS
-3480 NHAYAGGKWG
+3480 NHAYASGKWG
-3490 LPDNQTALTG
+3490 LPEDQTALTG

-3521 EFVNLKKGDIVFNHK
+3521 EFVNLRKGDIVFNHK
-3536 QSEELLENGYVTS
+3536 QSRELLENGYVTS

-3651 RNDSILDNLKLV
+3651 RNDSIVDNLRLV

>member
-1 MANNNTTNAKLFIEA
+1 MTN
-16 VLADMSGLSKELRGN
+16 
-31 LESVDSTIPLKFDSK
+31 
-46 EVEESVLETLRQVF
+46 
-60 GKLNNSKGFARHL
+60 RH
-73 DLSNLISQTFGYLQS
+73 NI
-88 DVPDNFKSDFV
+88 
-99 NNFAAGVDVFESFA
+99 
-113 SKFEGDSDAVAKTI
+113 I
-127 KQLNENLGGQGIQ
+127 M
-140 KYLQDLQAVYKFVD
+140 
-154 SLELKRAD
+154 
-162 KESLLRSFTS
+162 
-172 SLGVGVDANGL
+172 
-183 GDALGLKEISK
+183 
-194 EFKDVNKYAVS
+194 VS
-205 VKEARTRLIKLL
+205 
-217 GGSDKMRGWDSL
+217 
-229 QSGSKI
+229 
-235 RNDTERVRDIAG
+235 
-247 FISRIQALSGKE
+247 
-259 ITAYLQDKID
+259 
-269 DAQTDEKTRA
+269 
-279 QLEQLRNLYTKE
+279 
-291 GGWGEYFQKWSDSQ
+291 
-305 NENTKANMSK
+305 
-315 IGQENQRIV
+315 
-324 EMTKRQLEERN
+324 
-335 KVLEQY
+335 
-341 GQFNSSLLTRGENP
+341 
-355 QATINYDNKIAAT
+355 
-368 ETSEQLSEE
+368 
-377 EQQRRQIIDE
+377 
-387 INKEAESLKTKLNIL
+387 
-402 KEIAELQKQV
+402 
-412 VVSGVE
+412 
-418 SSPEFQEMQALQD
+418 
-431 AINDV
+431 
-436 TFAVDNKTRAFE
+436 
-448 NEQGTVH
+448 
-455 SVVESEIKDLKKIKE
+455 
-470 ELDAIVNFNDEKK
+470 
-483 LNAISKS
+483 
-490 SKKVKEKTEEQKR
+490 
-503 AEQEARQRTAAE
+503 
-515 VQSNTV
+515 
-521 LGQYRQEQQ
+521 
-530 EKEGKEKNKPK
+530 
-541 AKAGIKRPIISN
+541 
-553 EKTANERE
+553 
-561 AQALKDIKDNA
+561 
-572 DIAAEGLKKF
+572 
-582 GDTNNEIAQNVTTVA
+582 
-597 EALKKEASALNSMA
+597 
-611 KSFLKIEESKMFQQ
+611 
-625 ARKDK
+625 
-630 LYDDLSETRNK
+630 
-641 IDLSKKEIDDFQNS
+641 
-655 SNISIF
+655 
-661 DNGRLEEATS
+661 
-671 QLRNAYKDVVSFR
+671 
-684 EVYSK
+684 
-689 DNSQENV
+689 
-696 IEMAKREIK
+696 
-705 LWKAYKEAEKQGI
+705 
-718 TESNLEAKRLS
+718 
-729 PQTLGIDIHKNADN
+729 
-743 TQILREELDRRKQ
+743 
-756 IYEDYVKQSESI
+756 
-768 QKELEEIE
+768 
-776 NPPTQKNLKNKDEK
+776 
-790 IKEYQEIISA
+790 
-800 IKEYIDA
+800 
-807 QKQLVE
+807 
-813 TQQSSIPETTEAKF
+813 
-827 SPEQLEQFS
+827 
-836 TALEGISDS
+836 
-845 LEKIKTTLGTLD
+845 
-857 DNSDI
+857 
-862 PSITKAVEEMAKVFE
+862 
-877 KLKLLIDNINDKKIK
+877 
-892 FGFSSNPDEKLIGEM
+892 
-907 NFEDVQ
+907 
-913 NSLTN
+913 
-918 MFDDAIKK
+918 
-926 IQDFKTNVDMSETV
+926 
-940 KNFKKQISEME
+940 
-951 KSIKTLEKALEKEKK
+951 
-966 AREKDKAD
+966 
-974 VKAKEE
+974 
-980 KRAQEA
+980 
-986 AQKAEEK
+986 
-993 IRQEALAKE
+993 
-1002 KAEQEQRQKEEEAL
+1002 
-1016 RKKQEAEEQ
+1016 
-1025 KRQAE
+1025 
-1030 EIARKKREA
+1030 
-1039 QEQYENQ
+1039 
-1046 FHAWNKDGQLS
+1046 
-1057 FLDKNDYD
+1057 
-1065 LQNEYLELQKQE
+1065 
-1077 VEQLAKQAE
+1077 
-1086 QNPPKVNIPIEGQI
+1086 
-1100 SFTNEK
+1100 
-1106 DINEIADEILY
+1106 
-1117 KNNFIADENGQY
+1117 
-1129 SLFQGVE
+1129 
-1136 AASDW
+1136 
-1141 GQELKENL
+1141 
-1149 QEASKTDFSNIK
+1149 
-1161 NQLSLKDWEATIDE
+1161 
-1175 TNKSVESRFKKIY
+1175 
-1188 DSKSF
+1188 
-1193 IQNTDLPDDILKT
+1193 
-1206 YENIST
+1206 
-1212 KNGEGFK
+1212 
-1219 ATSNLRELKNLGDE
+1219 
-1233 LQNVKTKL
+1233 KL
-1241 KVSFDEVGN
+1241 KVES
-1250 LKSTADPLQTQE
+1250 
-1262 LLNRYDELV
+1262 NR
-1271 DKIQRLKLIISSPSS
+1271 K
-1286 QESFL
+1286 
-1291 LEEFKQLAEAEK
+1291 
-1303 EAINNAENLKK
+1303 
-1314 KTQEVLD
+1314 
-1321 KTLSDKKFTSGKD
+1321 
-1334 TDITSLDNYFRVGS
+1334 
-1348 SENLDKVRST
+1348 
-1358 VEEINNLKRQLID
+1358 
-1371 SRDTDGNIIGNPEQV
+1371 
-1386 QSLIDKYNNLVKVLE
+1386 
-1401 SLIVKIKLS
+1401 
-1410 DSVETI
+1410 
-1416 GLKIAEDAEKAENE
+1416 
-1430 LKELKDK
+1430 
-1437 IDSFFETRSDELVKK
+1437 
-1452 NAINTI
+1452 
-1458 QSYGTLNAEGSI
+1458 
-1470 IPLESL
+1470 
-1476 STDGVNSDSINKI
+1476 
-1489 KEQQQNVINLNHA
+1489 
-1502 LEEYIK
+1502 
-1508 SVEKLKQLRES
+1508 
-1519 DTIDLKELKQASE
+1519 
-1532 EVDSLKNKV
+1532 
-1541 DALIKLTKKGTA
+1541 
-1553 NATGKEVSGLTNK
+1553 
-1566 IESLLGSDA
+1566 
-1575 NLSDDVS
+1575 
-1582 NKLKNYLDILKSGAT
+1582 
-1597 ISKASYES
+1597 
-1605 MKADVQQFS
+1605 
-1614 AEQKKSFSIWDM
+1614 
-1626 MTLKMKEGIAFLAT
+1626 
-1640 KFSFYQIFNQFRQG
+1640 
-1654 VQIIHQFD
+1654 
-1662 DALTEMMKVSD
+1662 
-1673 ETRQSLE
+1673 
-1680 AYQKTTFAT
+1680 
-1689 ADAIGS
+1689 
-1695 NALQIQ
+1695 
-1701 NSTADFMRL
+1701 
-1710 GESLKE
+1710 
-1716 ASESAKTANILM
+1716 
-1728 NVSEFQSI
+1728 
-1736 DEATKSLIAM
+1736 
-1746 SAAYDDLSKM
+1746 
-1756 QIIDK
+1756 
-1761 LNEVGNNYSISTSGA
+1761 
-1776 AEALQASASALRT
+1776 
-1789 AGNDM
+1789 
-1794 DEALALVTA
+1794 
-1803 GNQIVQDVSKAGNGL
+1803 
-1818 RTIALRLTGTK
+1818 TK

-1863 SNQFKG
+1863 SNGFKG
-1869 FDILDDNGNYKSTY
+1869 FDILNDNGNYKSTY

-1894 EIVDTDKEL
+1894 EIVDTDKQL

-1947 AMRENEKYIE
+1947 AMQENEKYIE

-1978 NREVINFF
+1978 NREIINFF
-1986 IDIGKNLLAIANT
+1986 IDIGKNLLSIANT

-2018 KGAEGKTLTKAI
+2018 KGSEGKSLTKTI

-2098 NSAKTA
+2098 DSARATGE
-2104 NSEWQQQKQ
+2104 EWQQQKQ

-2215 MALDFENY
+2215 MALDFKNY

-2261 VEADERILKMMEEI
+2261 VEADERMLKMMEEI
-2275 EKLQEQNPYNK
+2275 EKLQEQNPFNK

-2293 NVTSFLKQY
+2293 NVISFLKQY

-2315 AYLEG
+2315 TYLEG
-2320 LPIELLATRAYKD
+2320 LPIELLATGSYKD
-2333 YEIYSNYQSS
+2333 YEVYSNYQSS
-2343 VSNLESAYALGDSKK
+2343 VSNLESAYASGDSKK
-2358 IKQARDD
+2358 IRQARND

-2411 NSLQMGKEIS
+2411 KSLQMGEDIS
-2421 RLEDYNQ
+2421 RLESYKK

-2433 DNYVKNNLENLQQIG
+2433 DDFIKSNLDNLQQIG

-2459 WDAKEV
+2459 WDTKEV
-2465 KKQQEALESWGQS
+2465 KKQQKALESWGQS
-2478 IEDVVGSYST
+2478 IEDVVGGYST
-2488 VFGGSGEFDG
+2488 VFGGSGQFDG

-2708 NSASNAYNQFSQEIA
+2708 NSASDAYNQFSQEIA

-2826 AQRQGILQ
+2826 VQRQGILQ

-2874 GYDTVKDLIDRG
+2874 GYNTVKDLIDRG

-2912 EECAEMFDKLD
+2912 EECAEMFDNLD
-2923 EKIEGTSFSIRDFF
+2923 KKIEGTSFSIRDFF

-3200 LQGNTVGAFNDV
+3200 IQGNTVGAFNDV

-3223 ADAQQLEDKYDIKF
+3223 ADAQQLEDKYDIEF

-3242 EEVKKLLSTIYGE
+3242 EEVKKLLSIIYGE
-3255 GTPEILASLGIDSGK
+3255 GTPEILTSLNIDPNK
-3270 TPEEIIEMLELGE
+3270 TPEEIIEMLESGE
-3283 RDIDVLL
+3283 RDVDVLF

-3295 ELEKSVQN
+3295 ELEKQTPTTTT
-3303 SGKTVVTNTVSKQTN
+3303 TVEEKHTTTD
-3318 SVVNETKNLVTE
+3318 
-3330 YTEQIT
+3330 IT
-3336 NASMDTSDYDKGK
+3336 NEEKNITTTFAINDDNYEQRLTLNEQRLEQLDSSKVEVEIHADDEQYNQTVKEAEKSKKKVSEPVTTKFKGDTSD
-3349 QHVEKGNEELD
+3349 VV
-3360 KQNPES
+3360 S
-3366 KAGMDTKDFNKKAS
+3366 KANSAS
-3380 DAESKVKTLDGL
+3380 SVIYGL
-3392 NATPYVSLGG
+3392 AT
-3402 ASQVASAAESI
+3402 
-3413 RSQIASIKGKT
+3413 T
-3424 VSVVANFSSSG
+3424 VTTTFKSSG
-3435 LSALKSGIQSV
+3435 LGDLKDNIQEAINKINRLDSRISTVSNRRISGFV
-3446 LNKANELAS
+3446 E
-3455 NYTAHFANGTAHV
+3455 ANGTAHAY
-3468 RGTAFAKGSIVS
+3468 GTAFARGS
-3480 NHAYAGGKWG
+3480 AYAGGKWG
-3490 LPDNQTALTG
+3490 LSDNQTALTG

-3511 NWFTVGDDGA
+3511 NWFTVGENGA
-3521 EFVNLKKGDIVFNHK
+3521 EFVNLRKGDIVFNHK
-3536 QSEELLENGYVTS
+3536 QSRELLENGYVTS

-3639 KIIGSTYNTWTD
+3639 KIIGSTYNTWED

>member
-99 NNFAAGVDVFESFA
+99 NNFAAGVDIFESFA

-172 SLGVGVDANGL
+172 SLGIGVDANGL

-205 VKEARTRLIKLL
+205 VKEARTRLIELL

-305 NENTKANMSK
+305 NESTKANMSK
-315 IGQENQRIV
+315 IDQENQRII

-341 GQFNSSLLTRGENP
+341 GQFNSSLLTRGDNP
-355 QATINYDNKIAAT
+355 QAIINYDNKIAAT

-387 INKEAESLKTKLNIL
+387 INKEAESLKIKLNTL

-455 SVVESEIKDLKKIKE
+455 SVAKSEIKDLREIKE
-470 ELDAIVNFNDEKK
+470 ELNAIANFDDDEK

-503 AEQEARQRTAAE
+503 AEQEAGQRTVAE

-521 LGQYRQEQQ
+521 LGSYRQQQQ
-530 EKEGKEKNKPK
+530 EKEEKEKNKPK
-541 AKAGIKRPIISN
+541 AKAGIKRPIVSN
-553 EKTANERE
+553 DKTANERE
-561 AQALKDIKDNA
+561 AQALKEINENA
-572 DIAAEGLKKF
+572 EGAAAGLKKF
-582 GDTNNEIAQNVTTVA
+582 GDTNSEIVQNVTTVA
-597 EALKKEASALNSMA
+597 EILKKEATALNSMS
-611 KSFLKIEESKMFQQ
+611 KTFLKFDDSKIVQQ
-625 ARKDK
+625 ARKEK
-630 LYDDLSETRNK
+630 LQNDLSLIQSK
-641 IDLSKKEIDDFQNS
+641 IEPSKKEVDDFQS
-655 SNISIF
+655 GYDILSIKGK
-661 DNGRLEEATS
+661 NLKEATA
-671 QLRNAYKDVVSFR
+671 QLRNAYKDVLKFR
-684 EVYSK
+684 EEPLN
-689 DNSQENV
+689 DNAEENL
-696 IEMAKREIK
+696 IEEAKKEVK
-705 LWKAYKEAEKQGI
+705 LWKAYKQAKEQGI
-718 TESNLEAKRLS
+718 AQSNLDRYNPE
-729 PQTLGIDIHKNADN
+729 TLGVDIHKNADN
-743 TQILREELDRRKQ
+743 TALLRGELEKRQ
-756 IYEDYVKQSESI
+756 AVYENYAKEAQNI

-776 NPPTQKNLKNKDEK
+776 NPPTQKNLKNKDAK
-790 IKEYQEIISA
+790 IKEYQEVISA

-813 TQQSSIPETTEAKF
+813 AQQSLTPETTEAKF

-845 LEKIKTTLGTLD
+845 LEKIQTTLGTLD

-877 KLKLLIDNINDKKIK
+877 KLKLLIDDINDKKIK

-907 NFEDVQ
+907 NSEDVQ

-918 MFDDAIKK
+918 MFDGAIKK

-940 KNFKKQISEME
+940 KNFKKQISEIE

-974 VKAKEE
+974 AKVKEE
-980 KRAQEA
+980 KSAQEA

-993 IRQEALAKE
+993 ARQEALAKE

-1030 EIARKKREA
+1030 EIAKRKKEI
-1039 QEQYENQ
+1039 QEQ
-1046 FHAWNKDGQLS
+1046 NKIN
-1057 FLDKNDYD
+1057 K
-1065 LQNEYLELQKQE
+1065 E
-1077 VEQLAKQAE
+1077 VE
-1086 QNPPKVNIPIEGQI
+1086 GQ
-1100 SFTNEK
+1100 
-1106 DINEIADEILY
+1106 
-1117 KNNFIADENGQY
+1117 
-1129 SLFQGVE
+1129 
-1136 AASDW
+1136 
-1141 GQELKENL
+1141 
-1149 QEASKTDFSNIK
+1149 
-1161 NQLSLKDWEATIDE
+1161 
-1175 TNKSVESRFKKIY
+1175 FKKKY
-1188 DSKSF
+1188 NSKSF
-1193 IQNTDLPDDILKT
+1193 IQDTDLPDDTLNIYGK
-1206 YENIST
+1206 IST
-1212 KNGEGFK
+1212 QNGEGYK

-1233 LQNVKTKL
+1233 LKDVKTKL

-1250 LKSTADPLQTQE
+1250 LKSTTDPLQAQE
-1262 LLNRYDELV
+1262 LLNKYDELV
-1271 DKIQRLKLIISSPSS
+1271 NKIQRLKLIISSPSS

-1291 LEEFKQLAEAEK
+1291 LKEFEQLAKAEEDASNK
-1303 EAINNAENLKK
+1303 ADNLKK
-1314 KTQEVLD
+1314 KVREALD
-1321 KTLSDKKFTSGKD
+1321 KTLSDKNFTSGKD
-1334 TDITSLDNYFRVGS
+1334 TDVTSLDEYFRTGS

-1358 VEEINNLKRQLID
+1358 VEEINNLKRQLIE
-1371 SRDTDGNIIGNPEQV
+1371 SRDDNGNIIGNPEQV
-1386 QSLIDKYNNLVKVLE
+1386 QILIDRYNNLTKTLE
-1401 SLIVKIKLS
+1401 SLIVKIKLP
-1410 DSVETI
+1410 DSAETI
-1416 GLKIAEDAEKAENE
+1416 GLKIAKDAEKAEEE
-1430 LKELKDK
+1430 LKDLKDK
-1437 IDSFFETRSDELVKK
+1437 IDNLFEAKADELVKK
-1452 NAINTI
+1452 NTNNVI
-1458 QSYGTLNAEGSI
+1458 QSYGALDAEGNL

-1476 STDGVNSDSINKI
+1476 STQGVNPNNIAEL
-1489 KEQQQNVINLNHA
+1489 KEQQQNVINLKQA
-1502 LEEYIK
+1502 LDEYII

-1519 DTIDLKELKQASE
+1519 GTIDLKELKQASE

-1553 NATGKEVSGLTNK
+1553 NATGKEVSGLATK
-1566 IESLLGSDA
+1566 IESLLGGDA

-1746 SAAYDDLSKM
+1746 GAAYNDLSKM
-1756 QIIDK
+1756 NIIDK

-1776 AEALQASASALRT
+1776 AEALQMSASALKT

-1803 GNQIVQDVSKAGNGL
+1803 GNQVVQDISKAGNGL

-1863 SNQFKG
+1863 SNRFKG
-1869 FDILDDNGNYKSTY
+1869 FDILNDNGNYKSTY

-1894 EIVDTDKEL
+1894 EIVDTDKQL

-1914 VAGKTRANI
+1914 VAGKTRANV

-1933 LEAAYKSSQGAQDS
+1933 LEAAYKSSQEANGS

-1986 IDIGKNLLAIANT
+1986 IDIGKNLLGIANI

-2018 KGAEGKTLTKAI
+2018 KGSEGKTLTKAI
-2030 KGILVGLSDM
+2030 KSILVGLSDI

-2055 SGLKTSFSAIIPI
+2055 SGLKTSFSAILPI
-2068 LGGVATAIGIVGTAA
+2068 LGGVATAIGVVGTMA

-2098 NSAKTA
+2098 DSARATGE
-2104 NSEWQQQKQ
+2104 EWQQQKQ

-2215 MALDFENY
+2215 MALDFKNY

-2261 VEADERILKMMEEI
+2261 VEADERMLKMMEEI
-2275 EKLQEQNPYNK
+2275 EKLQEQNPFNK

-2293 NVTSFLKQY
+2293 NVISFLKQY

-2315 AYLEG
+2315 TYLEG
-2320 LPIELLATRAYKD
+2320 LPIELLATGSYKD
-2333 YEIYSNYQSS
+2333 YEVYSNYQSS

-2411 NSLQMGKEIS
+2411 KSLQMGEDIS
-2421 RLEDYNQ
+2421 RLESYKK

-2433 DNYVKNNLENLQQIG
+2433 DDFIKSNLDNLQQIG

-2459 WDAKEV
+2459 WDTKEV
-2465 KKQQEALESWGQS
+2465 KKQQKALESWGQS
-2478 IEDVVGSYST
+2478 IEDVVGGYST
-2488 VFGGSGEFDG
+2488 VFGGSGQFDG

-2608 TFEEFMQ
+2608 TFDEFMQ
-2615 DQEKDLKDTSKATG
+2615 DQEKDLKDITKATN
-2629 KYTKEDKKL
+2629 KYSKEDKQL
-2638 YQALKKVI
+2638 YQALKRVI
-2646 DLNIDRVDAEQAF
+2646 DLDIDRVDAEQAF

-2708 NSASNAYNQFSQEIA
+2708 NSASDAYNQFSQEIA

-2912 EECAEMFDKLD
+2912 EECAEMFDNLD
-2923 EKIEGTSFSIRDFF
+2923 KKIEGTSFSIRDFF

-3038 GFNDIDFKELYNN
+3038 GFNDIDFEELYNN

-3073 KIEDSDLSPELKT
+3073 KIKDSDLSPELKT

-3108 KGDINLKATV
+3108 KGDIDLKATV

-3133 DELPEALKQY
+3133 DELPDVLKQY
-3143 NWDEITDKDG
+3143 NWDEITDKEG

-3164 IEGGRIDSSS
+3164 VEGGRIDSSS
-3174 AEAFLNILDQALDE
+3174 AEAFLNILDQALYE
-3188 LNLIDEYEANPT
+3188 LGLIDEYEANPT
-3200 LQGNTVGAFNDV
+3200 IQGNTVGAFNDV

-3223 ADAQQLEDKYDIKF
+3223 ADAQQLEDKYKIEF

-3255 GTPEILASLGIDSGK
+3255 GTPEILTSLNIDPSK

-3283 RDIDVLL
+3283 RDVDVLL

-3330 YTEQIT
+3330 YKEQVT
-3336 NASMDTSDYDKGK
+3336 NASMDTSDYDEGLE
-3349 QHVEKGNEELD
+3349 HLEKGNKEAN
-3360 KQNPES
+3360 KQKVEP
-3366 KAGMDTKDFNKKAS
+3366 KAEMDTKDFDKDAS
-3380 DAESKVKTLDGL
+3380 NTESKVKTL
-3392 NATPYVSLGG
+3392 NSLSAAPSVVLSG
-3402 ASQVASAAESI
+3402 ASQVASAAESM

-3435 LSALKSGIQSV
+3435 LSALKSGIQSAI
-3446 LNKANELAS
+3446 NKANELAS
-3455 NYTAHFANGTAHV
+3455 NYTAHFANGTAHAH
-3468 RGTAFAKGSIVS
+3468 GTAFAKGSIVS

-3490 LPDNQTALTG
+3490 LPNDQTALTG

-3639 KIIGSTYNTWTD
+3639 KIIGSTYNTWED
-3651 RNDSILDNLKLV
+3651 RNDSIIDNLRLV

-3670 RKAYTTYM
+3670 RNAYTTYM

>member
-1 MANNNTTNAKLFIEA
+1 MTYPFLF
-16 VLADMSGLSKELRGN
+16 
-31 LESVDSTIPLKFDSK
+31 
-46 EVEESVLETLRQVF
+46 
-60 GKLNNSKGFARHL
+60 LN
-73 DLSNLISQTFGYLQS
+73 
-88 DVPDNFKSDFV
+88 
-99 NNFAAGVDVFESFA
+99 
-113 SKFEGDSDAVAKTI
+113 
-127 KQLNENLGGQGIQ
+127 
-140 KYLQDLQAVYKFVD
+140 
-154 SLELKRAD
+154 
-162 KESLLRSFTS
+162 
-172 SLGVGVDANGL
+172 
-183 GDALGLKEISK
+183 
-194 EFKDVNKYAVS
+194 
-205 VKEARTRLIKLL
+205 
-217 GGSDKMRGWDSL
+217 
-229 QSGSKI
+229 
-235 RNDTERVRDIAG
+235 
-247 FISRIQALSGKE
+247 
-259 ITAYLQDKID
+259 
-269 DAQTDEKTRA
+269 
-279 QLEQLRNLYTKE
+279 
-291 GGWGEYFQKWSDSQ
+291 
-305 NENTKANMSK
+305 
-315 IGQENQRIV
+315 
-324 EMTKRQLEERN
+324 
-335 KVLEQY
+335 
-341 GQFNSSLLTRGENP
+341 
-355 QATINYDNKIAAT
+355 
-368 ETSEQLSEE
+368 
-377 EQQRRQIIDE
+377 
-387 INKEAESLKTKLNIL
+387 
-402 KEIAELQKQV
+402 
-412 VVSGVE
+412 
-418 SSPEFQEMQALQD
+418 
-431 AINDV
+431 
-436 TFAVDNKTRAFE
+436 
-448 NEQGTVH
+448 
-455 SVVESEIKDLKKIKE
+455 KK
-470 ELDAIVNFNDEKK
+470 
-483 LNAISKS
+483 
-490 SKKVKEKTEEQKR
+490 
-503 AEQEARQRTAAE
+503 
-515 VQSNTV
+515 
-521 LGQYRQEQQ
+521 
-530 EKEGKEKNKPK
+530 
-541 AKAGIKRPIISN
+541 
-553 EKTANERE
+553 
-561 AQALKDIKDNA
+561 
-572 DIAAEGLKKF
+572 
-582 GDTNNEIAQNVTTVA
+582 
-597 EALKKEASALNSMA
+597 
-611 KSFLKIEESKMFQQ
+611 
-625 ARKDK
+625 
-630 LYDDLSETRNK
+630 
-641 IDLSKKEIDDFQNS
+641 
-655 SNISIF
+655 
-661 DNGRLEEATS
+661 
-671 QLRNAYKDVVSFR
+671 
-684 EVYSK
+684 
-689 DNSQENV
+689 
-696 IEMAKREIK
+696 
-705 LWKAYKEAEKQGI
+705 
-718 TESNLEAKRLS
+718 
-729 PQTLGIDIHKNADN
+729 
-743 TQILREELDRRKQ
+743 
-756 IYEDYVKQSESI
+756 
-768 QKELEEIE
+768 
-776 NPPTQKNLKNKDEK
+776 
-790 IKEYQEIISA
+790 
-800 IKEYIDA
+800 
-807 QKQLVE
+807 
-813 TQQSSIPETTEAKF
+813 
-827 SPEQLEQFS
+827 
-836 TALEGISDS
+836 
-845 LEKIKTTLGTLD
+845 
-857 DNSDI
+857 
-862 PSITKAVEEMAKVFE
+862 
-877 KLKLLIDNINDKKIK
+877 
-892 FGFSSNPDEKLIGEM
+892 
-907 NFEDVQ
+907 
-913 NSLTN
+913 
-918 MFDDAIKK
+918 
-926 IQDFKTNVDMSETV
+926 
-940 KNFKKQISEME
+940 
-951 KSIKTLEKALEKEKK
+951 
-966 AREKDKAD
+966 
-974 VKAKEE
+974 
-980 KRAQEA
+980 
-986 AQKAEEK
+986 
-993 IRQEALAKE
+993 
-1002 KAEQEQRQKEEEAL
+1002 
-1016 RKKQEAEEQ
+1016 
-1025 KRQAE
+1025 
-1030 EIARKKREA
+1030 
-1039 QEQYENQ
+1039 
-1046 FHAWNKDGQLS
+1046 
-1057 FLDKNDYD
+1057 
-1065 LQNEYLELQKQE
+1065 
-1077 VEQLAKQAE
+1077 
-1086 QNPPKVNIPIEGQI
+1086 
-1100 SFTNEK
+1100 
-1106 DINEIADEILY
+1106 
-1117 KNNFIADENGQY
+1117 
-1129 SLFQGVE
+1129 
-1136 AASDW
+1136 
-1141 GQELKENL
+1141 
-1149 QEASKTDFSNIK
+1149 
-1161 NQLSLKDWEATIDE
+1161 
-1175 TNKSVESRFKKIY
+1175 
-1188 DSKSF
+1188 
-1193 IQNTDLPDDILKT
+1193 
-1206 YENIST
+1206 
-1212 KNGEGFK
+1212 
-1219 ATSNLRELKNLGDE
+1219 
-1233 LQNVKTKL
+1233 
-1241 KVSFDEVGN
+1241 
-1250 LKSTADPLQTQE
+1250 
-1262 LLNRYDELV
+1262 
-1271 DKIQRLKLIISSPSS
+1271 
-1286 QESFL
+1286 
-1291 LEEFKQLAEAEK
+1291 
-1303 EAINNAENLKK
+1303 
-1314 KTQEVLD
+1314 
-1321 KTLSDKKFTSGKD
+1321 
-1334 TDITSLDNYFRVGS
+1334 
-1348 SENLDKVRST
+1348 
-1358 VEEINNLKRQLID
+1358 
-1371 SRDTDGNIIGNPEQV
+1371 
-1386 QSLIDKYNNLVKVLE
+1386 
-1401 SLIVKIKLS
+1401 
-1410 DSVETI
+1410 
-1416 GLKIAEDAEKAENE
+1416 
-1430 LKELKDK
+1430 
-1437 IDSFFETRSDELVKK
+1437 
-1452 NAINTI
+1452 
-1458 QSYGTLNAEGSI
+1458 
-1470 IPLESL
+1470 
-1476 STDGVNSDSINKI
+1476 
-1489 KEQQQNVINLNHA
+1489 
-1502 LEEYIK
+1502 
-1508 SVEKLKQLRES
+1508 
-1519 DTIDLKELKQASE
+1519 
-1532 EVDSLKNKV
+1532 
-1541 DALIKLTKKGTA
+1541 
-1553 NATGKEVSGLTNK
+1553 
-1566 IESLLGSDA
+1566 
-1575 NLSDDVS
+1575 S
-1582 NKLKNYLDILKSGAT
+1582 NKK
-1597 ISKASYES
+1597 
-1605 MKADVQQFS
+1605 
-1614 AEQKKSFSIWDM
+1614 
-1626 MTLKMKEGIAFLAT
+1626 
-1640 KFSFYQIFNQFRQG
+1640 
-1654 VQIIHQFD
+1654 
-1662 DALTEMMKVSD
+1662 
-1673 ETRQSLE
+1673 
-1680 AYQKTTFAT
+1680 
-1689 ADAIGS
+1689 
-1695 NALQIQ
+1695 
-1701 NSTADFMRL
+1701 
-1710 GESLKE
+1710 ESLKE

-1863 SNQFKG
+1863 SNGFKG
-1869 FDILDDNGNYKSTY
+1869 FDILNDNGNYKSTY

-1947 AMRENEKYIE
+1947 AMQENEKYIE

-1986 IDIGKNLLAIANT
+1986 IDIGKNLLAIAST

-2230 LSHIIQKYTQERSYG
+2230 LSHIIQKYTQERNYG

-2261 VEADERILKMMEEI
+2261 VEADERMLKMMEEI

-2333 YEIYSNYQSS
+2333 YEVYSDYQSS
-2343 VSNLESAYALGDSKK
+2343 VSNLESAYASGDSKK
-2358 IKQARDD
+2358 IRQARND

-2411 NSLQMGKEIS
+2411 KSLQMGEDIS
-2421 RLEDYNQ
+2421 RLESYKK

-2433 DNYVKNNLENLQQIG
+2433 DDFIKSNLDNLQQIG

-2459 WDAKEV
+2459 WDTKEV
-2465 KKQQEALESWGQS
+2465 KKQQKALESWGQS
-2478 IEDVVGSYST
+2478 IEDVVGGYST
-2488 VFGGSGEFDG
+2488 VFGGSGQFDG

-2708 NSASNAYNQFSQEIA
+2708 NSASDAYNQFSQEIA

-2814 ANNEQKDTSGLL
+2814 ANNEQKDTSSLL

-2912 EECAEMFDKLD
+2912 EECAEMFDNLD
-2923 EKIEGTSFSIRDFF
+2923 KKIEGTSFSIRDFF

-3133 DELPEALKQY
+3133 DELPDALKQY
-3143 NWDEITDKDG
+3143 NWDEITDKEG

-3164 IEGGRIDSSS
+3164 VEGGRIDSSS
-3174 AEAFLNILDQALDE
+3174 AEAFLNILDQALYE
-3188 LNLIDEYEANPT
+3188 LGLIDEYEANPT
-3200 LQGNTVGAFNDV
+3200 FEGNTVGAFNDV

-3223 ADAQQLEDKYDIKF
+3223 ADAQQLEEKYDIKF

-3242 EEVKKLLSTIYGE
+3242 ENVKKFLSIIYGE

-3270 TPEEIIEMLELGE
+3270 TPEEIIEMLESGE
-3283 RDIDVLL
+3283 RDVDVLL

-3295 ELEKSVQN
+3295 ELEKGIQN
-3303 SGKTVVTNTVSKQTN
+3303 TNGKTVVTNAVNKQTN

-3330 YTEQIT
+3330 YKEQVT
-3336 NASMDTSDYDKGK
+3336 NASMDTSDYDEGLE
-3349 QHVEKGNEELD
+3349 HVEKGNKEAN
-3360 KQNPES
+3360 KQKVEP
-3366 KAGMDTKDFNKKAS
+3366 KAEMDTKDFDKGAS
-3380 DAESKVKTLDGL
+3380 NTESKVKTL
-3392 NATPYVSLGG
+3392 NSLSAAPSVVLSG
-3402 ASQVASAAESI
+3402 ASQVASAAESM

-3435 LSALKSGIQSV
+3435 LSALKSGIQSAI
-3446 LNKANELAS
+3446 NKANELAS
-3455 NYTAHFANGTAHV
+3455 NYTAHFANGTAHAH
-3468 RGTAFAKGSIVS
+3468 GTAFARGFVIS

-3490 LPDNQTALTG
+3490 LPNDQTALTG

-3521 EFVNLKKGDIVFNHK
+3521 EFVNLKKGDINKIVSIYSDVYKINH
-3536 QSEELLENGYVTS
+3536 LI
-3549 NKGRGHLVGFA
+3549 A
-3560 NGTAYSSGNTSGAT
+3560 GNP
-3574 RARVAT
+3574 
-3580 SSSKSSSSRSSGGGS
+3580 
-3595 RGSGGSGGSGGGNSS
+3595 
-3610 SKDAKETKNTLDEV
+3610 
-3624 EILIGR
+3624 
-3630 IEARISDLD
+3630 
-3639 KIIGSTYNTWTD
+3639 
-3651 RNDSILDNLKLV
+3651 
-3663 TQEISDQ
+3663 
-3670 RKAYTTYM
+3670 
-3678 NKANSINL
+3678 
-3686 SESWKQKIRDG
+3686 
-3697 AFRIEDVT
+3697 
-3705 DSDLWDKIQEYQT
+3705 
-3718 W
+3718 

>member
-1 MANNNTTNAKLFIEA
+1 MGVNAEGKISLSVELQNFKDIASDLKKGLSAQLKQVPLDIEFNNKDLEKKAAEAVKNINEIISKSRVKNLDLSSILSNFVNEINKEGISDEIRMQMIKGFESALTNLRDIGIKQDYSKLKGFSGEDLKGYIADLNDVMDILKTIEGLTERQKQGILTTVLPSLSNLSGRGKDAAKKEYTKGAKKLDAILQLSGDYNDVLQYGVNPTATLSALNSLNKKTKSGNKLTKNEGQDLLGYLLRGKYLGLEFGKAGDKNLEDLDYDDLLQIAKKDLDKATINYIEKKSTAYFAALDKIYNSSAQEITYSDLTKGIKNTTNQKMQNMFDTEAPENPPTRIRAGSITKRAIKL
-16 VLADMSGLSKELRGN
+16 SSKEKPELRKRTQN
-31 LESVDSTIPLKFDSK
+31 EDEKYKKNTEKTESQFEDTDEEKLIQDYKNQIGQIDNELKQIDDKLDKAQDK
-46 EVEESVLETLRQVF
+46 EIQLKKQLPVEEN
-60 GKLNNSKGFARHL
+60 KLKEKQRDF
-73 DLSNLISQTFGYLQS
+73 QS
-88 DVPDNFKSDFV
+88 F
-99 NNFAAGVDVFESFA
+99 
-113 SKFEGDSDAVAKTI
+113 
-127 KQLNENLGGQGIQ
+127 QNEHV
-140 KYLQDLQAVYKFVD
+140 KY
-154 SLELKRAD
+154 
-162 KESLLRSFTS
+162 TS
-172 SLGVGVDANGL
+172 SLENAEREKNALENTVASLNRQLEEEKTKRDEIKKTYDKLISEREEIKKNIEDGEKQLEKILPPLDEEINASQGKLDEEQKGL
-183 GDALGLKEISK
+183 DNEKAWINFYNAPLAQEYEFKNKKEAYERLRELGRKYLEFRENSSSSKWTDKEAERMRFVVKHYKAWQAAKEIGVADSHLYN
-194 EFKDVNKYAVS
+194 EQFDTDNDYEYQ
-205 VKEARTRLIKLL
+205 EAINY
-217 GGSDKMRGWDSL
+217 L
-229 QSGSKI
+229 QQHKQREEEI
-235 RNDTERVRDIAG
+235 Y
-247 FISRIQALSGKE
+247 KE
-259 ITAYLQDKID
+259 IENEVQQLQDKINKLKQQKKQLNKQLSD
-269 DAQTDEKTRA
+269 DPQKAKENNRKAIEKKEAELNSSDINISKLEKQKQQSETELTQITQSIEQNQETDE
-279 QLEQLRNLYTKE
+279 
-291 GGWGEYFQKWSDSQ
+291 D
-305 NENTKANMSK
+305 K
-315 IGQENQRIV
+315 IRYEERL
-324 EMTKRQLEERN
+324 KQLEEERN
-335 KVLEQY
+335 IQKKIYDETKRKLQEAQQQQIDLDNRQVELNEKKDQLLEKQK
-341 GQFNSSLLTRGENP
+341 
-355 QATINYDNKIAAT
+355 QAEEKLEIKRK
-368 ETSEQLSEE
+368 EE
-377 EQQRRQIIDE
+377 EQRKKE
-387 INKEAESLKTKLNIL
+387 EAERAAQEDRERTK
-402 KEIAELQKQV
+402 
-412 VVSGVE
+412 
-418 SSPEFQEMQALQD
+418 
-431 AINDV
+431 
-436 TFAVDNKTRAFE
+436 
-448 NEQGTVH
+448 
-455 SVVESEIKDLKKIKE
+455 KE
-470 ELDAIVNFNDEKK
+470 ENTEK
-483 LNAISKS
+483 
-490 SKKVKEKTEEQKR
+490 EQTEETK
-503 AEQEARQRTAAE
+503 
-515 VQSNTV
+515 S
-521 LGQYRQEQQ
+521 
-530 EKEGKEKNKPK
+530 EKNTTST
-541 AKAGIKRPIISN
+541 SN
-553 EKTANERE
+553 
-561 AQALKDIKDNA
+561 
-572 DIAAEGLKKF
+572 
-582 GDTNNEIAQNVTTVA
+582 
-597 EALKKEASALNSMA
+597 AS
-611 KSFLKIEESKMFQQ
+611 I
-625 ARKDK
+625 
-630 LYDDLSETRNK
+630 
-641 IDLSKKEIDDFQNS
+641 
-655 SNISIF
+655 
-661 DNGRLEEATS
+661 
-671 QLRNAYKDVVSFR
+671 
-684 EVYSK
+684 
-689 DNSQENV
+689 
-696 IEMAKREIK
+696 
-705 LWKAYKEAEKQGI
+705 
-718 TESNLEAKRLS
+718 
-729 PQTLGIDIHKNADN
+729 P
-743 TQILREELDRRKQ
+743 
-756 IYEDYVKQSESI
+756 
-768 QKELEEIE
+768 
-776 NPPTQKNLKNKDEK
+776 
-790 IKEYQEIISA
+790 
-800 IKEYIDA
+800 
-807 QKQLVE
+807 
-813 TQQSSIPETTEAKF
+813 SSIP
-827 SPEQLEQFS
+827 PEKLQEILTLLGNIQK
-836 TALEGISDS
+836 A
-845 LEKIKTTLGTLD
+845 LGTLD
-857 DNSDI
+857 DSSDI
-862 PSITKAVEEMAKVFE
+862 PSITQSVKSMTDALKELSAVLGEIKQKDFNLNIGLPNNNPIGQQGEAKRKILKELE
-877 KLKLLIDNINDKKIK
+877 KQYSELDSYFVNKYGDDSSAFNALSKLEGGSNYVKTMMSDFSIVGDINAPLTDKINVYKTLIEQLRSFVIQEGGDLNKIVSNTLSPDKIIEQINQDISNANPTTAISKI
-892 FGFSSNPDEKLIGEM
+892 
-907 NFEDVQ
+907 FEDIKV
-913 NSLTN
+913 SI
-918 MFDDAIKK
+918 DASMAQINTESKGFNFLSGSAEEAAEAKRKFVEANKEVLQSIVASMPK
-926 IQDFKTNVDMSETV
+926 IEQEA
-940 KNFKKQISEME
+940 
-951 KSIKTLEKALEKEKK
+951 KALEKVEEIKEESNK
-966 AREKDKAD
+966 TSEAFEKD
-974 VKAKEE
+974 ESNIE
-980 KRAQEA
+980 K
-986 AQKAEEK
+986 QKK
-993 IRQEALAKE
+993 
-1002 KAEQEQRQKEEEAL
+1002 
-1016 RKKQEAEEQ
+1016 
-1025 KRQAE
+1025 QAE
-1030 EIARKKREA
+1030 EIARKKREV

-1046 FHAWNKDGQLS
+1046 FHAWDENGQLS

-1077 VEQLAKQAE
+1077 AEQLAKQAE

-1100 SFTNEK
+1100 SFTNEE
-1106 DINEIADEILY
+1106 DINKITNEVYE
-1117 KNNFIADENGQY
+1117 NSFIANKDGQY
-1129 SLFQGVE
+1129 SLFRNVE
-1136 AASDW
+1136 AASNW
-1141 GQELKENL
+1141 GQELKEDL
-1149 QEASKTDFSNIK
+1149 QEASKTDFSNLK

-1250 LKSTADPLQTQE
+1250 LKSAADPLQTQE

-1271 DKIQRLKLIISSPSS
+1271 NKIQRLKLIISSPSS

-1291 LEEFKQLAEAEK
+1291 LEEFKQLTEAEK
-1303 EAINNAENLKK
+1303 EATNNAENLKK
-1314 KTQEVLD
+1314 KIQEVLD

-1401 SLIVKIKLS
+1401 SLIVKIKLP
-1410 DSVETI
+1410 DSAETI
-1416 GLKIAEDAEKAENE
+1416 GLKIAKDAEKAEEE
-1430 LKELKDK
+1430 LKDLKDK
-1437 IDSFFETRSDELVKK
+1437 IDNLFEAKADELVKK
-1452 NAINTI
+1452 NTNNVI
-1458 QSYGTLNAEGSI
+1458 QSYGALDAEGNL

-1476 STDGVNSDSINKI
+1476 STQGVNPNNIAEL
-1489 KEQQQNVINLNHA
+1489 KEQQQNVINLKQA
-1502 LEEYIK
+1502 LDEYII

-1519 DTIDLKELKQASE
+1519 GTIDLKELKQASE

-1553 NATGKEVSGLTNK
+1553 NATGKEVSGLATK
-1566 IESLLGSDA
+1566 IESLLGGDA

-1680 AYQKTTFAT
+1680 AYQKTTFTT
-1689 ADAIGS
+1689 ANAIGS

-1736 DEATKSLIAM
+1736 NEATKSLIAM

-1933 LEAAYKSSQGAQDS
+1933 LEAAYKSSQEANGS

-1957 SISGHLAQLT
+1957 SISGHLAQLS

-1986 IDIGKNLLAIANT
+1986 IDIGKNLLSIANT

-2018 KGAEGKTLTKAI
+2018 KGSEGKTLTKAI

-2055 SGLKTSFSAIIPI
+2055 SGLKTSFSAILPI

-2098 NSAKTA
+2098 DSARATGE
-2104 NSEWQQQKQ
+2104 EWQQQKQ

-2204 AMTTESEYALS
+2204 AMTTESEYGLS

-2333 YEIYSNYQSS
+2333 YEVYSNYQSS

-2358 IKQARDD
+2358 IRQARDD

-2411 NSLQMGKEIS
+2411 KSLQMGEDIS
-2421 RLEDYNQ
+2421 RLESYKK

-2433 DNYVKNNLENLQQIG
+2433 DDFIKSNLDNLQQIG

-2459 WDAKEV
+2459 WDTKEV
-2465 KKQQEALESWGQS
+2465 KKQQKALESWGQS
-2478 IEDVVGSYST
+2478 IEDVVGGYST
-2488 VFGGSGEFDG
+2488 VFGGSGQFDG

-2543 KLDAEGLVIDGQYI
+2543 KLDAEGLIIDGQHI

-2608 TFEEFMQ
+2608 TFDEFMQ
-2615 DQEKDLKDTSKATG
+2615 DQEKDLKDITKATN
-2629 KYTKEDKKL
+2629 KYSKEDKQL
-2638 YQALKKVI
+2638 YQALKRVI
-2646 DLNIDRVDAEQAF
+2646 DLDIDRVDAEQAF

-2708 NSASNAYNQFSQEIA
+2708 NSASDAYNQFSQEIA

-2912 EECAEMFDKLD
+2912 EECAEMFDNLD
-2923 EKIEGTSFSIRDFF
+2923 KKIEGTSFSIRDFF

-3212 KQAREELEKYI
+3212 KQARKELEKYI
-3223 ADAQQLEDKYDIKF
+3223 ADAQQLETEYAEYDIKF
-3237 NFAED
+3237 NFSED
-3242 EEVKKLLSTIYGE
+3242 EKVKELLSIIYGE

-3283 RDIDVLL
+3283 RDVDVLL

-3330 YTEQIT
+3330 YKEQVT
-3336 NASMDTSDYDKGK
+3336 NASMDTSDYDEGLE
-3349 QHVEKGNEELD
+3349 HVEKGNKEAN
-3360 KQNPES
+3360 KQKVEP
-3366 KAGMDTKDFNKKAS
+3366 KAEMDTKDFDKDAS
-3380 DAESKVKTLDGL
+3380 NTESKVKTL
-3392 NATPYVSLGG
+3392 NSLSAAPSVVLSG
-3402 ASQVASAAESI
+3402 ASQVASAAESM

-3435 LSALKSGIQSV
+3435 LSALKSGIQSAI
-3446 LNKANELAS
+3446 NKANELAS

-3490 LPDNQTALTG
+3490 LPNDQTALTG

-3521 EFVNLKKGDIVFNHK
+3521 EFVNLKKGDINKIVSIYSDVYKINH
-3536 QSEELLENGYVTS
+3536 LI
-3549 NKGRGHLVGFA
+3549 A
-3560 NGTAYSSGNTSGAT
+3560 GNP
-3574 RARVAT
+3574 
-3580 SSSKSSSSRSSGGGS
+3580 
-3595 RGSGGSGGSGGGNSS
+3595 
-3610 SKDAKETKNTLDEV
+3610 
-3624 EILIGR
+3624 
-3630 IEARISDLD
+3630 
-3639 KIIGSTYNTWTD
+3639 
-3651 RNDSILDNLKLV
+3651 
-3663 TQEISDQ
+3663 
-3670 RKAYTTYM
+3670 
-3678 NKANSINL
+3678 
-3686 SESWKQKIRDG
+3686 
-3697 AFRIEDVT
+3697 
-3705 DSDLWDKIQEYQT
+3705 
-3718 W
+3718 